1 MATYVPGSKSYMPEF
16 KPFTPDYKFLSA
28 VLDTKTTRYNTNY
41 KSLNNLYSKVV
52 YAPLSRKDT
61 QEMREQFTQGLSDKL
76 EKISGMDLSLVQNV
90 DAAKSVFKPFF
101 ETDII
106 VKDMVMTKVYE
117 QEKSYANRLLNDPDQ
132 KRRDMYWDTGI
143 KAMDYKMKD
152 FIESDPDKALTAQ
165 LPRYVPDA
173 DLYQMSL
180 ELLKESGIEVE
191 KDFVTP
197 SGQWVVRQK
206 NGNLVT
212 QQALELVQRSLMDD
226 PKVQQ
231 AYHTKSYVAQR
242 DFTEKG
248 IQSGEFQSK
257 TAAEQAW
264 AQQQINQY
272 TTLIDQKQKKV
283 EEEVK
288 EHTLSQQGWEEF
300 RKKYGIVPGSD
311 HEKEM
316 RRIHEA
322 RLAKIEEL
330 NTVNQAR
337 REANRKVNAQSTA
350 DLLNKA
356 YNLSMQYNMK
366 NDMIAAAITY
376 GKQNESYKIMME
388 NPEFTRQRQFQY
400 AKSLD
405 DYRTLNE
412 IKLDDYR
419 TRNDIRLAQEKHNLD
434 KDLEIF
440 KKEVEKKYSPKS
452 LLEPG
457 KPSYGAPGTI
467 SIVEEDILTY
477 NQEKIKEKYNRDV
490 LPSGKN
496 FILGALSNTEIKEA
510 FLNTSYFK
518 NLKEKNGVTG
528 IGSVNN
534 QNENSLYN
542 MLSNMDKPQLYSLVH
557 EVKKVVDKFSNKT
570 KSNGEPNN
578 DYNYNFIIS
587 DDFTK
592 INKLYRSYNNNLT
605 QYYEGQEKLFDAYSN
620 GIANRI
626 KINGGNEFAAGAN
639 RSTLN
644 SFFELNG
651 IEITPDSLKKGLK
664 FIVNE
669 QGAKRGRLNFLLS
682 NGNVVSKQT
691 FIDEYVELAEAGIL
705 NTYIRSNFTAGLEGT
720 IDQKTGLK
728 IHNYRTI
735 PQGSGRNKKAIFRK
749 EYAIKDAS
757 FLYDQLYTSLVQ
769 SQTELPASDQGD
781 KGTGETFPIFDLNS
795 FYKGTKARPQNEE
808 NTGFLNPS
816 YNIPITPRS
825 LTPTA
830 KSTISTLWNQLQT
843 TPQANMTVQPGIL
856 GTGDAE
862 QFTEISDEKA
872 LSMLRNF
879 LVAID
884 SNQLTGSGKTP
895 SDKEPNGEIIYNP
908 VYGGVDELNQTKAG
922 YVIRMNRDWVKKQL
936 PSGSTEEDVKKY
948 EYVTFAFNQVNDLN
962 PRKSGEFNYSKVM
975 TDIIYSNNN
984 SYTFSLPNAGDL
996 EVKQD
1001 LANPSLFHST
1011 INYQIYDPKTGN
1023 FINQKYTGSKD
1034 FTGYDVRTSI
1044 DPWVEEL
1051 ENQINN
1057 LRVDNIKKETNNP
1070 YAIKK

>member
-605 QYYEGQEKLFDAYSN
+605 QYYEGQEKLFNAYGN
-620 GIANRI
+620 GIANAI
-626 KINGGNEFAAGAN
+626 QINASNKFSSS
-639 RSTLN
+639 RSTMTLG
-644 SFFELNG
+644 SFFELNN
-651 IEITPDSLKKGLK
+651 IELTPEKLKGNLIDGKLK
-664 FIVNE
+664 F
-669 QGAKRGRLNFLLS
+669 LYS
-682 NGNVVSKQT
+682 NGKVNNKENFIKEYLTLAKAGKIKTSINPSFSK
-691 FIDEYVELAEAGIL
+691 GI
-705 NTYIRSNFTAGLEGT
+705 AGT
-720 IDQKTGLK
+720 INGKNKTG
-728 IHNYRTI
+728 NYFRTN
-735 PQGSGRNKKAIFRK
+735 GGFMETDAK
-749 EYAIKDAS
+749 KDAS